1 MKTKASSAFLS
12 IAMLGFCLSL
22 LAHALTF
29 WGINPLQ
36 RFPVGCLL
44 LVVLGL
50 ALLPP
55 MRRTWLKEDA
65 NHPASTAVP
74 WGGLLVVGLILYI
87 IFTGYDVNVLDE
99 GGNPHEINGK
109 YYLLMHGSVIR
120 ELSKQEYQQHLAHL
134 PRLLS
139 SVFLLYYFMG
149 MVLFHRELNESPNQ
163 RPR

>member
-1 MKTKASSAFLS
+1 MAV
-12 IAMLGFCLSL
+12 LGFCLSL
-22 LAHALTF
+22 LAHVLTF

-36 RFPVGCLL
+36 RLPVGCLL
-44 LVVLGL
+44 LVILSL

-55 MRRTWLKEDA
+55 LRRTWLKEDT
-65 NHPASTAVP
+65 NQTASTAVP
-74 WGGLLVVGLILYI
+74 WAALLVVGLILYI
-87 IFTGYDVNVLDE
+87 IFTGYYVNVLDE

-120 ELSKQEYQQHLAHL
+120 ELTKQEYQQHLTNL

-139 SVFLLYYFMG
+139 SVFLLYYYMG
-149 MVLFHRELNESPNQ
+149 MVLFHRELKESTNQ